1 MSGSIR
7 ILESFS
13 NRQVVINTYLEDE
26 LFDKTGMFLDNIETN
41 DQSVNFIRNKE
52 IIYTIDRNKY
62 PNFKYLEGFNDYYE
76 LSNNKERIEIYF
88 PHK

>member
-1 MSGSIR
+1 MSESIR

-26 LFDKTGMFLDNIETN
+26 LFDKTGMFLDNIKTN
-41 DQSVNFIRNKE
+41 DHSVNFIRNKE

-62 PNFKYLEGFNDYYE
+62 PNFKYLAGFNDYYE
-76 LSNNKERIEIYF
+76 LSNYKDRIEIYF